1 MDNISDKNEKEEYS
15 LKIEDIKK
23 LWKKNFIDLSKLES
37 SFDIINWKD
46 KLSSD
51 IKCIGK
57 LFNFYLFEFNKMFLI
72 GFYNSPAKSWYK
84 IKSICDIHTFLSYFQ
99 ENKKEIS
106 EKQEK
111 QDEQIKQFTLFL
123 TSKFNFKQLIKYFY
137 FHNFVDKRIYS
148 DNDKIE
154 IKNIKLQDEVLLFD
168 RFLETV
174 TDNSHIIFTTKYSY
188 SKLIL
193 SYNNN
198 GYYVKILY
206 KPFKLNNRF
215 KILAKDVPTDIDII
229 LLNLNII
236 RAKDIL
242 EHMETIEENDID
254 VLFDINSNDNDNLL
268 LLMESIVEVRP
279 ELKSYITKKISLIDM
294 DVTLNKMVKDGIF
307 KAFENSL
314 DILLKTIYERF
325 NDSEYDQSENM
336 LELNKKLKDKI
347 SKIFESKILL

>member
-46 KLSSD
+46 KFSND

-72 GFYNSPAKSWYK
+72 GFYNSPVKSWYK

-99 ENKKEIS
+99 ENKKEQQ
-106 EKQEK
+106 EQQEQKQ
-111 QDEQIKQFTLFL
+111 QEQIKQFTLFL

-137 FHNFVDKRIYS
+137 FHDFVDKRIYS

-154 IKNIKLQDEVLLFD
+154 IKNIKLQDEILLFD

-174 TDNSHIIFTTKYSY
+174 TDNSHIVFTTKYSC
-188 SKLIL
+188 SKFIL
-193 SYNNN
+193 NCNKN

-215 KILAKDVPTDIDII
+215 KILAKEVPADIDII

-236 RAKDIL
+236 HTKDIL
-242 EHMETIEENDID
+242 ENMETIGENDID
-254 VLFDINSNDNDNLL
+254 LL
-268 LLMESIVEVRP
+268 L
-279 ELKSYITKKISLIDM
+279 KFYIT
-294 DVTLNKMVKDGIF
+294 
-307 KAFENSL
+307 
-314 DILLKTIYERF
+314 
-325 NDSEYDQSENM
+325 
-336 LELNKKLKDKI
+336 DK
-347 SKIFESKILL
+347 